1 MDDHILQIYLKQYS
15 LFLYMYRGT
24 SQGKPS
30 EDLLGHSKE
39 SVASDPGKNDANK
52 SEDVN
57 KSEDAEKSDDAES
70 SDDVD
75 KSDDAE
81 NSDDVDESDEV
92 GKVQK
97 EPPKAK
103 VYSSYSSDASSS
115 YSSSLADLDHL
126 GKQNRTFHLNSDS
139 SCLREPRPFCFAA
152 QDDFKPSVLL
162 PCIQMMGGR
171 HVLDI
176 HVVTV
181 SSSFSFFIS
190 PRLA

>member
-1 MDDHILQIYLKQYS
+1 
-15 LFLYMYRGT
+15 MYRGT

-57 KSEDAEKSDDAES
+57 KSEDAKKSDDAENSDDTES

-81 NSDDVDESDEV
+81 ISDDVDESDEV

-97 EPPKAK
+97 KPPKAK
-103 VYSSYSSDASSS
+103 VYSSSSSDASSS
-115 YSSSLADLDHL
+115 YSSSLADLDHV

-139 SCLREPRPFCFAA
+139 SCLREPQPFCFAA
-152 QDDFKPSVLL
+152 QDDFKPSLLL
-162 PCIQMMGGR
+162 PCTQMMGAGMY
-171 HVLDI
+171 
-176 HVVTV
+176 
-181 SSSFSFFIS
+181 
-190 PRLA
+190 